1 LGFYSWH
8 IVAFYLIRELPSCH
22 SVISHVGCVPPMGE
36 LLYGPELPDQVGF
49 EATLWSLWRAG
60 AEAVT
65 ASDAGAKKPP
75 GVAS

>member
-1 LGFYSWH
+1 
-8 IVAFYLIRELPSCH
+8 
-22 SVISHVGCVPPMGE
+22 MGE